1 MSDSRVWSIDR
12 VAAAGL
18 LNSLGIAGTPEAI
31 EAAARHF
38 SSHRSCA
45 QDWAAERARSTAIDA
60 LEAASVQQFTR
71 RSSDW
76 AEGFR
81 CAEEILMVMTAKELV
96 PVNMAEPRS
105 TGQVLRSMVRE
116 ARRAN

>member
-1 MSDSRVWSIDR
+1 M
-12 VAAAGL
+12 
-18 LNSLGIAGTPEAI
+18 
-31 EAAARHF
+31 
-38 SSHRSCA
+38 
-45 QDWAAERARSTAIDA
+45 
-60 LEAASVQQFTR
+60 QQFTR